1 MLILMM
7 QQVITEA
14 VLQVGGVVDVRVVHL
29 EAVRHRI
36 LRVMP
41 VMVHRC
47 LCLWLLLLHL
57 HHIPVVSVVVQT
69 TQHPLV

>member
-7 QQVITEA
+7 QQVIIEV
-14 VLQVGGVVDVRVVHL
+14 VLQDGGVVDVRVVHL
-29 EAVRHRI
+29 KAARHRI
-36 LRVMP
+36 LRVML

-47 LCLWLLLLHL
+47 LCLLLLHL
-57 HHIPVVSVVVQT
+57 HHVPFVSLVVQP